1 MISDE
6 RLEIIFYIMN
16 KKNISIELIKSLFE
30 VDNLKEIS
38 KGQAVALEK
47 LLVILWEII
56 IPENIKDHL
65 VKMQLFHLKIE
76 MI

>member
-16 KKNISIELIKSLFE
+16 KKNISIELIKSLVE

-47 LLVILWEII
+47 LLVIL
-56 IPENIKDHL
+56 
-65 VKMQLFHLKIE
+65 
-76 MI
+76 